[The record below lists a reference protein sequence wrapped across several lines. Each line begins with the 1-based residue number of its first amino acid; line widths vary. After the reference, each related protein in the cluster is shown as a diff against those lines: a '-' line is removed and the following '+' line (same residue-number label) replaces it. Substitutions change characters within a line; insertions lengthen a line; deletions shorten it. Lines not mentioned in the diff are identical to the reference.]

1 MSIDIDK
8 LERKA
13 KAATPGPWS
22 KFDKNSVIAVLRAA
36 SDRPVINWTGFDR
49 DGTPRKVHR
58 ANAAYISAANPAAV
72 LELIGEVRRLRAELA
87 AAQAHKFFCI
97 TELQRVNDLMLSEAG
112 VGLVDQRVF
121 ELTDSCALDAAIKS
135 ATATQTSDWPT
146 PEPLHLQA
154 ITFAYEKGFAAGLS
168 GRNTEN
174 VFAETGGQRAA
185 FDIGLWAGRRKL
197 LQ

>member
-1 MSIDIDK
+1 MNIDIDE

-13 KAATPGPWS
+13 SEVSGWS
-22 KFDKNSVIAVLRAA
+22 GC
-36 SDRPVINWTGFDR
+36 T
-49 DGTPRKVHR
+49 
-58 ANAAYISAANPAAV
+58 V

-146 PEPLHLQA
+146 PEPIHLQA

-185 FDIGLWAGRRKL
+185 FDIGLQTGRISADRSCGACIDACAHRGSCRVKDESPRL
-197 LQ
+197 EAS